1 MFLVVAGDLT
11 VFLTVVA
18 WAVYVLLLY
27 RVIRL
32 VLGLDFPQSNVRT
45 FLDLLFLLQKYFKRR
60 GIV

>member
-1 MFLVVAGDLT
+1 MFLVVVGDLT

-18 WAVYVLLLY
+18 WAVSVLLLY
-27 RVIRL
+27 RVIGL

-45 FLDLLFLLQKYFKRR
+45 FLDLLLLLQKYFKRR